1 MGKSFCGS
9 GVGKG
14 WRGVSVGLL
23 ALAFV
28 IEALTPIG
36 ALGAESIGTVLKKRA
51 DVYGTPTDGGRER
64 KFPRG
69 DVTFGE
75 LIETSADSAVHMRLD
90 DHSELYLGERASLVV
105 DDFVYDST
113 TQRGR
118 AVYEFTVGTLRF
130 VSGEM
135 EEIEISI
142 RTPNANIGVRGSDA
156 VIFVTP
162 TGATY
167 VNVLQGSFTVTS
179 RERADVPAATVN
191 AGQNVSLSGTSD
203 FSSIG
208 TGVRTPEPESD
219 TAATAP
225 DYAKDYESVKEGGTL
240 DRAAA
245 GRAAEGGGGSSSSSD
260 SGSSSSQ

>member
-1 MGKSFCGS
+1 MEKPFHGF

-14 WRGVSVGLL
+14 WRSFSVGLVV
-23 ALAFV
+23 LAFI
-28 IEALTPIG
+28 IEALTSTV

-75 LIETSADSAVHMRLD
+75 LIETSGGSAVQIRLD
-90 DHSELYLGERASLVV
+90 DYSELYLGERASLVV

-113 TQRGR
+113 TQQGR

-156 VIFVTP
+156 IIFVTP
-162 TGATY
+162 AGATY

-179 RERADVPAATVN
+179 RERADISAVTVN

-208 TGVRTPEPESD
+208 TGVRTPEPRSD
-219 TAATAP
+219 SAVNAP
-225 DYAKDYESVKEGGTL
+225 DYAKDYENVKKDGNL

-245 GRAAEGGGGSSSSSD
+245 GRESEGGGD
-260 SGSSSSQ
+260 SGSSSSSSSGSSH